1 MSMDRFSFVAA
12 LLITGGLVLTGGCKK
27 QEVVETSIPAVV
39 VEPAIEM
46 EFADSVVEVGEVQ
59 AIETVDLSANVS
71 GFLTEANFKEGDL
84 VKKGTKL
91 FQIDPAVYEAAVRKA
106 EADVNKCQAQLTNA
120 EVEYKRQKRLLESN
134 ATSRTEYDKAE
145 MNLRT
150 AQAELKY
157 AEAGLAEKKVD
168 LGYTQIVAPFDGYM
182 SFKKY
187 SVGNMVGSSSGPLAT
202 ITKDGNVNIYFS
214 IGELTMLKI
223 FENYPDTKENEGIS
237 PAIRV
242 ILQNGREHKEKV
254 WISGWNNMVQG
265 GTIRIQAEAED
276 SQKMLVP
283 GQYVKVH
290 IQVSPRRKRVMVRQE
305 AVLREQLGDFV
316 HVVNA
321 QNKIERR
328 KVKLGMKN
336 GDYQVIVSG
345 LRAGECVVV
354 EGLQK
359 AGPGDEV
366 KPVTAQ
372 QTASSVQAPSRPEQP
387 EKAQQPEQPEKAGG
401 SAASSPEQPNAAK
414 K

>member
-1 MSMDRFSFVAA
+1 MSMNWLVFAVA
-12 LLITGGLVLTGGCKK
+12 LLSAGGLVLTGGCSKK
-27 QEVVETSIPAVV
+27 EEAREFSIPAVV

-46 EFADSVVEVGEVQ
+46 EFADSVLEVGEVQ
-59 AIETVDLSANVS
+59 AIETVGLSANVS

-91 FQIDPAVYEAAVRKA
+91 FQIDPAVYEAAVNKA
-106 EADVNKCQAQLTNA
+106 EADVNKYKAQLTNSD
-120 EVEYKRQKRLLESN
+120 VEFRRQKQLLESN

-157 AEAGLAEKKVD
+157 AEAALAEKKVD
-168 LGYTQIVAPFDGYM
+168 LAYTKILAPFDGYI

-187 SVGNMVGSSSGPLAT
+187 SVGNMVGSSSGALAT
-202 ITKDGNVNIYFS
+202 ITKAGNVNIYFS
-214 IGELTMLKI
+214 ISELTMLKI

-237 PAIRV
+237 PAIRI
-242 ILQNGREHKEKV
+242 ILQNGKEYKEKV
-254 WISGWNNMVQG
+254 WISGWNNMVQD
-265 GTIRIQAEAED
+265 GTIRLQAEAED
-276 SQKMLVP
+276 SKQMLVP

-290 IQVSPRRKRVMVRQE
+290 LEVSPRQKRVMVRQE

-316 HVVNA
+316 YVVDA
-321 QNKIERR
+321 RDKVERR

-345 LRAGECVVV
+345 LQAGERVVV

-359 AGPGDEV
+359 AGSGDEV
-366 KPVTAQ
+366 KPITAK
-372 QTASSVQAPSRPEQP
+372 QTASANTPSAPAPQKKAEEAAPAAP
-387 EKAQQPEQPEKAGG
+387 EKQ
-401 SAASSPEQPNAAK
+401 NAAK
-414 K
+414 E